1 LPRAENVHLRDNT
14 TGHVPFAVVPEKE
27 RKKEEEEM
35 EKKKGEK
42 KRRTKEQN
50 VHRKIFII
58 NFCRL
63 QHQQRES
70 KCQKRRKCKVK

>member
-1 LPRAENVHLRDNT
+1 MQSFQKRR
-14 TGHVPFAVVPEKE
+14 EK
-27 RKKEEEEM
+27 KKKRN